1 MKFALNGA
9 LTIGTL
15 DGANI
20 EIRDEVGADNFFLFG
35 LTVDEVAALWKRG
48 YDPREFVRKDPELAA
63 VIEALRSDLFTA
75 GETGL
80 FRGIVDSLVEHGDRY
95 LLCADF
101 ASYVECQKRV
111 AETYRD
117 VERWTKMAIYNVARV
132 GEFSSDRT
140 IQRYADE
147 IWRAVPVRRS

>member
-1 MKFALNGA
+1 MEA
-9 LTIGTL
+9 
-15 DGANI
+15 
-20 EIRDEVGADNFFLFG
+20 
-35 LTVDEVAALWKRG
+35 G

-63 VIEALRSDLFTA
+63 VLEALHSDLFTE
-75 GETGL
+75 GEPGL

-101 ASYVECQKRV
+101 GSYVQCQAKV
-111 AETYRD
+111 AESYRD

-140 IQRYADE
+140 IERYARE
-147 IWRAVPVRRS
+147 IWRATPVRRS

>member
-1 MKFALNGA
+1 
-9 LTIGTL
+9 
-15 DGANI
+15 
-20 EIRDEVGADNFFLFG
+20 LFG
-35 LTVDEVAALWKRG
+35 LTVEEVAALWKRG
-48 YDPREFVRKDPELAA
+48 YDPRDFVRKDPELAG
-63 VIEALRSDLFTA
+63 VIDALRSDLFTA
-75 GETGL
+75 GEPGL
-80 FRGIVDSLVEHGDRY
+80 FRGIVDSIVEHGDRY

-111 AETYRD
+111 AETYGD

-147 IWRAVPVRRS
+147 IWKASPVRRT